1 MTTRHPAS
9 YRTIFGQPAMRVSR
23 LPSRSRSAGRPQS
36 PGRAADRRSGTTM
49 IEFAVVAPLLFFFFF
64 TAFEFCRVAM
74 IRHTADNAVYEAA
87 RVAMVPGATADEARD
102 QAALILSTLGLNNVD
117 IAVTPTV
124 IRRDT
129 QEVTVRV
136 EVPIDGNSFVPN
148 QFFGGKA
155 VQREL
160 TMQREGVRS

>member
-1 MTTRHPAS
+1 
-9 YRTIFGQPAMRVSR
+9 MRVCR
-23 LPSRSRSAGRPQS
+23 ARRP
-36 PGRAADRRSGTTM
+36 RRSSGRSSGRSLLSRHAANRRTGAAM

-87 RVAMVPGATADEARD
+87 RVAIVPGATADEARD

-117 IAVTPTV
+117 IAVTPAV

-129 QEVTVRV
+129 EEVTVRV

-160 TMQREGVRS
+160 TMQREGIRS